1 MAKNADRPLSLGEES
16 NQGLSLPRRALGPA
30 FLIISRSLPVILP
43 LLILAVLVLYPVAG
57 LVGSSFFG
65 DNGFTLA
72 NYTQLLSP
80 RFFRIMVNTVTLGL
94 GAAILATAAG
104 TIFAWLC
111 VCTDLPF
118 RKIFTILHI
127 APYGLPTIAAA
138 LAWIFLL
145 TPKAGLFNRFL
156 MWLFGLETAPFNI
169 LSMPGMIWA
178 LCAHLYPWA
187 FLLTSGA
194 FATMDRSLEDAARM
208 SGASEFKTFRKITVP
223 LVTPSIAA
231 AFILVFSISIEQ
243 FSIGGTIGVLAR
255 IPILPVEIYRSIAVY
270 PPDWGF
276 ATTLSVV
283 LLCITSLLVYGQN
296 RILAGKSFVTV
307 TGKETMERV
316 KLGKWRWIAFSLSAV
331 FVAFAVV
338 LPYIGII
345 MVSLSPSL
353 GADLTLHNFTFKHY
367 AYIFT
372 EHPFVFRAIGNSFFL
387 AFSTATL
394 LAIFT
399 LAVAVVVKRGQ
410 APGRG
415 ILGYMTRWPIAI
427 PGSVIAVSL
436 LYAYIKPPLQLVGT
450 MWILLLAYLIRN
462 LPYAYSAA
470 YAGLSR
476 VDPALEEAARIHST
490 PARRTFFRIIVPLT
504 IPSVM
509 AGWVIAFINSLRE
522 LPASLLLF
530 SPGNETISV
539 AIYEMFEEG
548 AFQLTN
554 AAALMTLLSLITVL
568 PAVIIRLRSREAA
581 S

>member
-16 NQGLSLPRRALGPA
+16 NQGLSLPRRALRPA
-30 FLIISRSLPVILP
+30 LFTISRGLPVILP

-387 AFSTATL
+387 AFSAATL

-476 VDPALEEAARIHST
+476 VDPTLEEAARIHST

>member
-1 MAKNADRPLSLGEES
+1 MAERANRTISLWRWNTNGQPLATPAEA
-16 NQGLSLPRRALGPA
+16 PWRRL
-30 FLIISRSLPVILP
+30 SRSLPVVLS
-43 LLILAVLVLYPVAG
+43 LLVLAVLVVYPVAG
-57 LVGSSFFG
+57 LVGSSFF
-65 DNGFTLA
+65 DDKGFTLD
-72 NYTQLLSP
+72 NYSQLISP
-80 RFFRIMVNTVTLGL
+80 RFFKIMVNTVTLGL
-94 GAAILATAAG
+94 GSAILATAIG
-104 TIFAWLC
+104 TLFAWLC

-118 RKIFTILHI
+118 RKVFTILHI

-156 MWLFGLETAPFNI
+156 MWLFGLENAPFNI

-178 LCAHLYPWA
+178 LATHLYPWA
-187 FLLTSGA
+187 FLLTSAA

-208 SGASEFKTFRKITVP
+208 SGASGFKTFRKITVP
-223 LVTPSIAA
+223 LVAPSIAA
-231 AFILVFSISIEQ
+231 AFMLVFTISIEQ

-270 PPDWGF
+270 PPEWGF

-283 LLCITSLLVYGQN
+283 LLLITSLLIYGQN
-296 RILAGKSFVTV
+296 KLLAEKSFVTV
-307 TGKETMERV
+307 TGKETMDRT
-316 KLGKWRWIAFSLSAV
+316 KLGKWRWLAFLASSLFV
-331 FVAFAVV
+331 FVAVI
-338 LPYIGII
+338 LPYVGMI

-353 GADLTLHNFTFKHY
+353 GADLTLNNFTFKHY
-367 AYIFT
+367 VYIFT
-372 EHPFVFRAIGNSFFL
+372 EHPFVFRAVRNSLVL
-387 AFSTATL
+387 AISAATL
-394 LAIFT
+394 LALFT
-399 LAVAVVVKRGQ
+399 LVAAVVVKRTQ
-410 APGRG
+410 IPGRG
-415 ILGYMTRWPIAI
+415 LLGYLTRWPVAI

-436 LYAYIKPPLQLVGT
+436 LYAYIRPPLQLIGT
-450 MWILLLAYLIRN
+450 IWILLLAYLIRN

-490 PARRTFFRIIVPLT
+490 PPRRTFFRIIVPLT

-554 AAALMTLLSLITVL
+554 AAALMTVLSLVTLL
-568 PAVIIRLRSREAA
+568 PAIIMKLRSRETRD
-581 S
+581 

>member
-1 MAKNADRPLSLGEES
+1 MAERANRSVSLGGWS
-16 NQGLSLPRRALGPA
+16 NNGLPLARRGLEAA
-30 FLIISRSLPVILP
+30 FVRLSRGLPVTVP
-43 LLILAVLVLYPVAG
+43 LIVLAVLVLYPVIG
-57 LVGSSFFG
+57 LMIASLF
-65 DNGFTLA
+65 DDKGFTLA
-72 NYTQLLSP
+72 NYTQLLSS
-80 RFFRIMVNTVTLGL
+80 RFFNIMVNTVTLGL
-94 GAAILATAAG
+94 GSAIVATAAG

-178 LCAHLYPWA
+178 LSSHLYPWA

-208 SGASEFKTFRKITVP
+208 SGASEFKTFRKITMP
-223 LVTPSIAA
+223 LVAPSIAA
-231 AFILVFSISIEQ
+231 AFILVFAISIEQ

-276 ATTLSVV
+276 ATTLSLV
-283 LLCITSLLVYGQN
+283 LLFITSLLIYAQN

-307 TGKETMERV
+307 TGKETMDRAR
-316 KLGKWRWIAFSLSAV
+316 LGKWRWIAFAASGI
-331 FVAFAVV
+331 FVSFAVI
-338 LPYIGII
+338 LPYIGMII
-345 MVSLSPSL
+345 VSLSPSL
-353 GADLTLHNFTFKHY
+353 GVDLTLDNFTFKHY
-367 AYIFT
+367 AHILT
-372 EHPFVFRAIGNSFFL
+372 QHPFVFRAIRNSFLL
-387 AFSTATL
+387 AFFAATL
-394 LAIFT
+394 LAMFT
-399 LAVAVVVKRGQ
+399 LAVAVVVKRTQ
-410 APGRG
+410 IPGRG
-415 ILGYMTRWPIAI
+415 LLGYMTRWPVAI

-436 LYAYIKPPLQLVGT
+436 LYTYIRPPIQLVGT
-450 MWILLLAYLIRN
+450 IWILLLAYLIRN

-476 VDPALEEAARIHST
+476 VDPALEEAARVHST
-490 PARRTFFRIIVPLT
+490 PPRRTFFRIIVPLT

-509 AGWVIAFINSLRE
+509 AGWAIAFINSLRE

-568 PAVIIRLRSREAA
+568 PAIIIRLRSREAG
-581 S
+581 

>member
-1 MAKNADRPLSLGEES
+1 MAENANRTITLGEWR
-16 NQGLSLPRRALGPA
+16 NNGLSLARRRLGA
-30 FLIISRSLPVILP
+30 AVLGLSRGLPVTLP
-43 LLILAVLVLYPVAG
+43 LLILAGLVLYPVAG

-65 DNGFTLA
+65 DKGFTLA
-72 NYTQLLSP
+72 NYTQLLTP
-80 RFFRIMVNTVTLGL
+80 RFFKIMVNTVTLGL
-94 GAAILATAAG
+94 GAAVLATAAG

-118 RKIFTILHI
+118 RKVFTILHI

-156 MWLFGLETAPFNI
+156 MWLLGLENAPFNI

-178 LCAHLYPWA
+178 LSTHLYPWA
-187 FLLTSGA
+187 FLLTAGA
-194 FATMDRSLEDAARM
+194 FATMDRALEDAARM
-208 SGASEFKTFRKITVP
+208 SGASEFKAFRKITVP
-223 LVTPSIAA
+223 LVAPSIAA
-231 AFILVFSISIEQ
+231 AFILVFAISIEQ

-283 LLCITSLLVYGQN
+283 LLCLTSLLIYGQN
-296 RILAGKSFVTV
+296 KLLAGKSFVTV
-307 TGKETMERV
+307 TGRETLDRV
-316 KLGKWRWIAFSLSAV
+316 RLGKWRWVACVASLL
-331 FVAFAVV
+331 FVSVAVV
-338 LPYIGII
+338 LPYVGMI

-353 GADLTLHNFTFKHY
+353 GADLTWDNFTFKHY

-372 EHPFVFRAIGNSFFL
+372 EHPFVFRAIRNSFLL
-387 AFSTATL
+387 AFSAATF

-399 LAVAVVVKRGQ
+399 LAVAVVVKRTQ
-410 APGRG
+410 IPARG
-415 ILGYMTRWPIAI
+415 LLGYLIRWPVAV

-436 LYAYIKPPLQLVGT
+436 LYTYIRPPVQLIGT
-450 MWILLLAYLIRN
+450 IWILLLAYLIRN

-509 AGWVIAFINSLRE
+509 AGWMIAFINSLRE

-554 AAALMTLLSLITVL
+554 AAALMTMLSLATLL
-568 PAVIIRLRSREAA
+568 PAIIMKLRSREAA

>member
-1 MAKNADRPLSLGEES
+1 MAENANRSLSLGGGS
-16 NQGLSLPRRALGPA
+16 NNGLSLARRGVEAA
-30 FLIISRSLPVILP
+30 RLIISRGLPVILP

-65 DNGFTLA
+65 DKGFTLA
-72 NYTQLLSP
+72 NYTDLLSP
-80 RFFRIMVNTVTLGL
+80 RFLKIMVNTVTLGL
-94 GAAILATAAG
+94 GSAILATAAG

-111 VCTDLPF
+111 ACTDLPF
-118 RKIFTILHI
+118 RKIFTVLHI

-156 MWLFGLETAPFNI
+156 MWLFGLENAPFNI

-178 LCAHLYPWA
+178 LSAHLYPWA

-208 SGASEFKTFRKITVP
+208 SGASEFKTFRKITMP

-231 AFILVFSISIEQ
+231 SFILVFSIAIEQ

-270 PPDWGF
+270 PPEWGF

-296 RILAGKSFVTV
+296 KILAGKSFVTV

-316 KLGKWRWIAFSLSAV
+316 RLGKWRWIAFIASSV
-331 FVAFAVV
+331 FVSFAVI
-338 LPYIGII
+338 LPYVGII

-353 GADLTLHNFTFKHY
+353 GADLTLHNLTFKHY

-372 EHPFVFRAIGNSFFL
+372 EHPFVFRAIGNSVFL
-387 AFSTATL
+387 AFSAATL

-399 LAVAVVVKRGQ
+399 LAVAVVVQRGQ
-410 APGRG
+410 TPGRG
-415 ILGYMTRWPIAI
+415 ILGYMTRWPVAI

-436 LYAYIKPPLQLVGT
+436 LYTYIKPPLQLVGT

>member
-1 MAKNADRPLSLGEES
+1 MAERANRTISLWRWNTNGQPLATPAEA
-16 NQGLSLPRRALGPA
+16 PWRRL
-30 FLIISRSLPVILP
+30 SRSLPVVLP
-43 LLILAVLVLYPVAG
+43 LLVLAVLVVYPVAG
-57 LVGSSFFG
+57 LVGSSFF
-65 DNGFTLA
+65 DDKGFTLD
-72 NYTQLLSP
+72 NYSQLISP
-80 RFFRIMVNTVTLGL
+80 RFFKIMVNTVTLGL
-94 GAAILATAAG
+94 GSAILATAIG

-118 RKIFTILHI
+118 RKVFTILHI

-156 MWLFGLETAPFNI
+156 MWLFGLENAPFNI

-178 LCAHLYPWA
+178 LATHLYPWA
-187 FLLTSGA
+187 FLLTSAA

-208 SGASEFKTFRKITVP
+208 SGASGFKTFRKITVP
-223 LVTPSIAA
+223 LVAPSIAA
-231 AFILVFSISIEQ
+231 AFMLVFTISIEQ

-270 PPDWGF
+270 PPEWGF

-283 LLCITSLLVYGQN
+283 LLLITSLLIYGQN
-296 RILAGKSFVTV
+296 KLLAEKSFVTV
-307 TGKETMERV
+307 TGKETMDRT
-316 KLGKWRWIAFSLSAV
+316 KLGKWRWLTFLASSLFV
-331 FVAFAVV
+331 FVAVI
-338 LPYIGII
+338 LPYVGMI

-353 GADLTLHNFTFKHY
+353 GADLTLNNFTFKHY
-367 AYIFT
+367 VYIFT
-372 EHPFVFRAIGNSFFL
+372 EHPFVFRAVRNSLVL
-387 AFSTATL
+387 AISAATL
-394 LAIFT
+394 LALFT
-399 LAVAVVVKRGQ
+399 LVAAVVVKRTQ
-410 APGRG
+410 IPGRG
-415 ILGYMTRWPIAI
+415 LLGYLTRWPVAI

-436 LYAYIKPPLQLVGT
+436 LYAYIRPPLQLIGT
-450 MWILLLAYLIRN
+450 IWILLLAYLIRN

-490 PARRTFFRIIVPLT
+490 PPRRTFFRIIVPLT

-554 AAALMTLLSLITVL
+554 AAALMTVLSLVTLL
-568 PAVIIRLRSREAA
+568 PAIIMKLRSRETRD
-581 S
+581 

>member
-1 MAKNADRPLSLGEES
+1 MAERANRTVSLGGWS
-16 NQGLSLPRRALGPA
+16 NNGLPLARRGLEAA
-30 FLIISRSLPVILP
+30 FVRLSRGLPVIVP
-43 LLILAVLVLYPVAG
+43 LIVLAVLVLYPVVG
-57 LVGSSFFG
+57 LVVASLF
-65 DNGFTLA
+65 DDKGFTLA

-80 RFFRIMVNTVTLGL
+80 RFLNIMVNTVILGL
-94 GAAILATAAG
+94 GSAMLATAAG

-178 LCAHLYPWA
+178 LSSHLYPWA

-208 SGASEFKTFRKITVP
+208 SGASEFKTFRKITMP
-223 LVTPSIAA
+223 LVAPSIAA
-231 AFILVFSISIEQ
+231 AFILVFAISIEQ

-276 ATTLSVV
+276 ATTLSMV
-283 LLCITSLLVYGQN
+283 LLFITSLLIYGQN

-307 TGKETMERV
+307 TGKETMDRTR
-316 KLGKWRWIAFSLSAV
+316 LGKWRW
-331 FVAFAVV
+331 VAFGASWIFVSFAVI
-338 LPYIGII
+338 LPYIGMII
-345 MVSLSPSL
+345 VSLSPSL
-353 GADLTLHNFTFKHY
+353 GVDLTLDNFTFKHY
-367 AYIFT
+367 AHILT
-372 EHPFVFRAIGNSFFL
+372 QHPFVFRAIRNSFLL
-387 AFSTATL
+387 AFFAATL
-394 LAIFT
+394 LALFT
-399 LAVAVVVKRGQ
+399 LAIAVVVKRTQ
-410 APGRG
+410 IPGRG
-415 ILGYMTRWPIAI
+415 LLGYMTRWPVAI

-436 LYAYIKPPLQLVGT
+436 LYTYIRPPIQLVGT
-450 MWILLLAYLIRN
+450 IWILLLAYLIRN

-476 VDPALEEAARIHST
+476 VDPALEEAARVHST
-490 PARRTFFRIIVPLT
+490 PPRRTFFRIIVPLT

-509 AGWVIAFINSLRE
+509 AGWAIAFINSLRE

-554 AAALMTLLSLITVL
+554 AAALMTLLSLVTVL
-568 PAVIIRLRSREAA
+568 PAVIIRLRSREAG
-581 S
+581 

>member
-1 MAKNADRPLSLGEES
+1 MAERANRTVSLGGWS
-16 NQGLSLPRRALGPA
+16 NNGLARRGLEAVVVRL
-30 FLIISRSLPVILP
+30 SRGLPVTVP
-43 LLILAVLVLYPVAG
+43 LIVLAVLVLYPVIG
-57 LVGSSFFG
+57 LVASSLF
-65 DNGFTLA
+65 DDKGFTLA

-80 RFFRIMVNTVTLGL
+80 RFLKIMVNTVTLGL
-94 GAAILATAAG
+94 GSAIVATAAG

-178 LCAHLYPWA
+178 LSSHLYPWA

-208 SGASEFKTFRKITVP
+208 SGASEFKTFRKITMP
-223 LVTPSIAA
+223 LVAPSIAA
-231 AFILVFSISIEQ
+231 AFILVFAISIEQ

-276 ATTLSVV
+276 ATTLSLV
-283 LLCITSLLVYGQN
+283 LLFITSLLIYGQN

-307 TGKETMERV
+307 TGKETMDRTG
-316 KLGKWRWIAFSLSAV
+316 LGKWRW
-331 FVAFAVV
+331 VAFGASGIFVSFAVI
-338 LPYIGII
+338 LPYIGMIV
-345 MVSLSPSL
+345 VSLSPSL
-353 GADLTLHNFTFKHY
+353 GVDLTLDNFTFKHY
-367 AYIFT
+367 AYVLT
-372 EHPFVFRAIGNSFFL
+372 QHPFVFRAIRNSFLLAFL
-387 AFSTATL
+387 AATL
-394 LAIFT
+394 LAMFT
-399 LAVAVVVKRGQ
+399 LAVAVVVKRTQ
-410 APGRG
+410 IPGRG
-415 ILGYMTRWPIAI
+415 LLGYMTRWPVAI

-436 LYAYIKPPLQLVGT
+436 LYTYIRPPIQLVGT
-450 MWILLLAYLIRN
+450 IWILLLAYLIRN

-476 VDPALEEAARIHST
+476 VDPALEEAARVHST
-490 PARRTFFRIIVPLT
+490 PPRRTFFRIIVPLT

-509 AGWVIAFINSLRE
+509 AGWAIAFINSLRE

-554 AAALMTLLSLITVL
+554 AAALMTLLSLVTVL
-568 PAVIIRLRSREAA
+568 PAVIIRLRSRETG
-581 S
+581 

>member
-1 MAKNADRPLSLGEES
+1 MAARANRTISLWRWNNNGLPLATPAEA
-16 NQGLSLPRRALGPA
+16 PWRRL
-30 FLIISRSLPVILP
+30 SRSLPVVLP
-43 LLILAVLVLYPVAG
+43 LLVLAVLVVYPVAG
-57 LVGSSFFG
+57 LVGSSFF
-65 DNGFTLA
+65 DDKGFTLD
-72 NYTQLLSP
+72 NYSQLISP
-80 RFFRIMVNTVTLGL
+80 RFFKIMVNTVTLGL
-94 GAAILATAAG
+94 GSAILATAIG
-104 TIFAWLC
+104 TLFAWLC

-118 RKIFTILHI
+118 RKVFTILHI

-156 MWLFGLETAPFNI
+156 MWLFGLENAPFNI

-178 LCAHLYPWA
+178 LATHLYPWA
-187 FLLTSGA
+187 FLLTSAA

-208 SGASEFKTFRKITVP
+208 SGASGFKTFRKITVP
-223 LVTPSIAA
+223 LVAPSIAA
-231 AFILVFSISIEQ
+231 AFMLVFTISIEQ

-270 PPDWGF
+270 PPEWGF

-283 LLCITSLLVYGQN
+283 LLLITSLLIYGQN
-296 RILAGKSFVTV
+296 KLLAEKSFVTV
-307 TGKETMERV
+307 TGKETMDRT
-316 KLGKWRWIAFSLSAV
+316 KLGKWRWLAFLASSLFV
-331 FVAFAVV
+331 FVAVI
-338 LPYIGII
+338 LPYVGMI

-353 GADLTLHNFTFKHY
+353 GADLTLNNFTFKHY
-367 AYIFT
+367 VYIFT
-372 EHPFVFRAIGNSFFL
+372 EHPFVFRAVRNSLVL
-387 AFSTATL
+387 AISAATL
-394 LAIFT
+394 LALFT
-399 LAVAVVVKRGQ
+399 LVAAVVVKRTQ
-410 APGRG
+410 IPGRG
-415 ILGYMTRWPIAI
+415 LLGYLTRWPVAI

-436 LYAYIKPPLQLVGT
+436 LYAYIRPPLQLIGT
-450 MWILLLAYLIRN
+450 IWILLLAYLIRN

-490 PARRTFFRIIVPLT
+490 PPRRTFFRIIVPLT

-554 AAALMTLLSLITVL
+554 AAALMTVLSLVTLL
-568 PAVIIRLRSREAA
+568 PAIIMKLRSRETRD
-581 S
+581 

>member
-30 FLIISRSLPVILP
+30 FLIVSRSLPVILP
-43 LLILAVLVLYPVAG
+43 LLVLAVLVLYPVAG

-65 DNGFTLA
+65 ENGFTLA

-80 RFFRIMVNTVTLGL
+80 RFFKIMANTVTLGL
-94 GAAILATAAG
+94 GSAILATAVG

-156 MWLFGLETAPFNI
+156 MWLFGMETAPFNI

-283 LLCITSLLVYGQN
+283 LLCLTSLLVYGQN

-316 KLGKWRWIAFSLSAV
+316 KLGKWRWIAFSLSVV
-331 FVAFAVV
+331 FVSFAVV

-387 AFSTATL
+387 AFSAATL

-415 ILGYMTRWPIAI
+415 ILGYLTRWPIAI

-476 VDPALEEAARIHST
+476 VDPTLEEAARIHST

>member
-1 MAKNADRPLSLGEES
+1 MAENANGSLPLGGWNS
-16 NQGLSLPRRALGPA
+16 NGLSAARRGFEAALHRV
-30 FLIISRSLPVILP
+30 SRGFPVSLP
-43 LLILAVLVLYPVAG
+43 LLVLSALVLYPVAG
-57 LVGSSFFG
+57 LVGSSFF
-65 DNGFTLA
+65 DDKGFTLA
-72 NYTQLLSP
+72 NYYQLLAP

-94 GAAILATAAG
+94 GAAVLATVAG

-118 RKIFTILHI
+118 RKTFAILHI

-138 LAWIFLL
+138 LAWLFLL

-156 MWLFGLETAPFNI
+156 MWLLGLENAPFNI

-178 LCAHLYPWA
+178 LSTHLYPWA
-187 FLLTSGA
+187 FLLTAGA

-208 SGASEFKTFRKITVP
+208 SGASQFKTFRKITIP
-223 LVTPSIAA
+223 LVAPSIAA
-231 AFILVFSISIEQ
+231 AFILVFAISIEQ

-283 LLCITSLLVYGQN
+283 LLCVTSLLIYGQN
-296 RILAGKSFVTV
+296 KLMAGKSFVTV
-307 TGKETMERV
+307 TGRETMDRV
-316 KLGKWRWIAFSLSAV
+316 RLGKWRWVACAASLV
-331 FVAFAVV
+331 FVSVAVV
-338 LPYIGII
+338 LPYVGMIA
-345 MVSLSPSL
+345 VSLSPAL
-353 GADLTLHNFTFKHY
+353 GADLTWDNFTFKHY
-367 AYIFT
+367 AYILT
-372 EHPFVFRAIGNSFFL
+372 GHPFVFRAIRNSFIL

-394 LAIFT
+394 LAVFT
-399 LAVAVVVKRGQ
+399 LAVAVVVSRSQISARGLL
-410 APGRG
+410 AYL
-415 ILGYMTRWPIAI
+415 IRWPVAI

-436 LYAYIKPPLQLVGT
+436 LYAYIRPPVQLVGT
-450 MWILLLAYLIRN
+450 VWILLLAYLIRN

-470 YAGLSR
+470 HAGLSR
-476 VDPALEEAARIHST
+476 IDPALEEAARIHGT
-490 PARRTFFRIIVPLT
+490 PARRTFFRIVVPLT

-509 AGWVIAFINSLRE
+509 AGWMIAFINSLRE

-554 AAALMTLLSLITVL
+554 AAALMTLLSLATLL
-568 PAVIIRLRSREAA
+568 PAIIMKLRSREAG

>member
-1 MAKNADRPLSLGEES
+1 MAENVKRSLSLGGGS
-16 NQGLSLPRRALGPA
+16 DHDLPSARRRLGA
-30 FLIISRSLPVILP
+30 ASLIISRGFPVILP

-65 DNGFTLA
+65 EGGFTLA
-72 NYTQLLSP
+72 NYTELLSP
-80 RFFRIMVNTVTLGL
+80 RFLRIMVNTVTLGL
-94 GAAILATAAG
+94 GSAILATTAG

-111 VCTDLPF
+111 ACTDLPF
-118 RKIFTILHI
+118 RKIFTVLHI

-156 MWLFGLETAPFNI
+156 MWLFGLENAPFNI

-178 LCAHLYPWA
+178 LSAHLYPWA

-270 PPDWGF
+270 PPEWGF

-316 KLGKWRWIAFSLSAV
+316 RLGKWRWFAFIASAV
-331 FVAFAVV
+331 FVSFAVI

-353 GADLTLHNFTFKHY
+353 GADLTLHNLTFKHY

-387 AFSTATL
+387 AFFTATL
-394 LAIFT
+394 LAVFT
-399 LAVAVVVKRGQ
+399 LAVAVVVKRSQ
-410 APGRG
+410 TPGRG
-415 ILGYMTRWPIAI
+415 VLGYMTRWPIAI

-436 LYAYIKPPLQLVGT
+436 LYTYIKPPLQLVGT
-450 MWILLLAYLIRN
+450 MWILLVAYLIRN

-470 YAGLSR
+470 HAGLSR

>member
-1 MAKNADRPLSLGEES
+1 MAENANWTVSLGERS
-16 NQGLSLPRRALGPA
+16 NNGWSLARRALRGA
-30 FLIISRSLPVILP
+30 LAGLSRGLPVTLP
-43 LLILAVLVLYPVAG
+43 LLILAILVLYPVAG
-57 LVGSSFFG
+57 LVGSSFLG
-65 DNGFTLA
+65 DSGFTVA
-72 NYTQLLSP
+72 NYTQLVSP
-80 RFFRIMVNTVTLGL
+80 RFFKIMINTVILGF
-94 GAAILATAAG
+94 GAAIVATAVG

-156 MWLFGLETAPFNI
+156 MWLFGLENAPFNI
-169 LSMPGMIWA
+169 LSMPGMVWA
-178 LCAHLYPWA
+178 LSSHLYPWA

-208 SGASEFKTFRKITVP
+208 SGASQFKTFRKITVP
-223 LVTPSIAA
+223 LVAPSIAA
-231 AFILVFSISIEQ
+231 AFMLVFTISIEQ

-270 PPDWGF
+270 PPEWGF

-283 LLCITSLLVYGQN
+283 LLFITSVLIYGQN
-296 RILAGKSFVTV
+296 KILAGKSFVTI
-307 TGKETMERV
+307 TGRESLERTS
-316 KLGKWRWIAFSLSAV
+316 LGKWRWIACAVSLM
-331 FVAFAVV
+331 FVAVAVI
-338 LPYIGII
+338 LPYVGMI

-353 GADLTLHNFTFKHY
+353 GADLTWHNFTFSHY

-372 EHPFVFRAIGNSFFL
+372 EHPFVLRAVINSLWL
-387 AFSTATL
+387 ATAAATL
-394 LAIFT
+394 LAVFT
-399 LAVAVVVKRGQ
+399 LVIAVVVKRSQIMGS
-410 APGRG
+410 GL
-415 ILGYMTRWPIAI
+415 LGYVTRWPVAI

-436 LYAYIKPPLQLVGT
+436 LYTYIKPPIQMVGT
-450 MWILLLAYLIRN
+450 IWILLVAYLIRN

-554 AAALMTLLSLITVL
+554 AAALMTLVSLVTLL
-568 PAVIIRLRSREAA
+568 PAVILKLRSRETGH
-581 S
+581 

>member
-1 MAKNADRPLSLGEES
+1 M
-16 NQGLSLPRRALGPA
+16 
-30 FLIISRSLPVILP
+30 
-43 LLILAVLVLYPVAG
+43 
-57 LVGSSFFG
+57 
-65 DNGFTLA
+65 
-72 NYTQLLSP
+72 
-80 RFFRIMVNTVTLGL
+80 
-94 GAAILATAAG
+94 
-104 TIFAWLC
+104 IF
-111 VCTDLPF
+111 
-118 RKIFTILHI
+118 HI

-138 LAWIFLL
+138 LAWLFLL

-156 MWLFGLETAPFNI
+156 MWLFGLENAPLNI

-178 LCAHLYPWA
+178 LSAHLYPWA

-208 SGASEFKTFRKITVP
+208 SGAGRFKTFRKITVP

-231 AFILVFSISIEQ
+231 AFILVFAISIEQ

-270 PPDWGF
+270 PPEWGF

-296 RILAGKSFVTV
+296 KLLAGKSFVTV
-307 TGKETMERV
+307 TGRETTDRIR
-316 KLGKWRWIAFSLSAV
+316 LGKWRWVACVISLV
-331 FVAFAVV
+331 FISIAVV
-338 LPYIGII
+338 LPYIGMI

-353 GADLTLHNFTFKHY
+353 GADLTLDNFTFKHY
-367 AYIFT
+367 VYIFT
-372 EHPFVFRAIGNSFFL
+372 EHPFVFRAIGNSIFL
-387 AFSTATL
+387 ALSAATL
-394 LAIFT
+394 LALFT
-399 LAVAVVVKRGQ
+399 LAVAVVVKRSQ
-410 APGRG
+410 ISGRDL
-415 ILGYMTRWPIAI
+415 LGYLTRWPIAI

-436 LYAYIKPPLQLVGT
+436 LYTYIRPPVQLVGT
-450 MWILLLAYLIRN
+450 IWILLLAYVIRN

-476 VDPALEEAARIHST
+476 IDPALEEAARIHST
-490 PARRTFFRIIVPLT
+490 PPRRTFFRIIVPLT

-509 AGWVIAFINSLRE
+509 AGWVIVFINSLRE

-530 SPGNETISV
+530 SPGNETVSV

-554 AAALMTLLSLITVL
+554 AAALMTLLSLVTIL
-568 PAVIIRLRSREAA
+568 PAIIIRLRAREAGE
-581 S
+581 

>member
-1 MAKNADRPLSLGEES
+1 MADNARRTVSLEELSNNGS
-16 NQGLSLPRRALGPA
+16 IVARRRLAAA
-30 FLIISRSLPVILP
+30 FLRLSRSLPVTLP
-43 LLILAVLVLYPVAG
+43 LLVLAVLVLYPVAG
-57 LVGSSFFG
+57 LVGSSFL
-65 DNGFTLA
+65 DDRGFTLA

-80 RFFRIMVNTVTLGL
+80 RFFKIMVNTVVLGL
-94 GAAILATAAG
+94 GSAVVATAAG

-118 RKIFTILHI
+118 RRIFTILHI

-156 MWLFGLETAPFNI
+156 MWLFALENAPFNI
-169 LSMPGMIWA
+169 LSMPGMVWA
-178 LCAHLYPWA
+178 LSTHLYPWA

-208 SGASEFKTFRKITVP
+208 SGASEFKTFRKITLP
-223 LVTPSIAA
+223 LVAPSIAA
-231 AFILVFSISIEQ
+231 AFMLVFTISIEQ

-276 ATTLSVV
+276 ATMLSVV
-283 LLCITSLLVYGQN
+283 LLGITSLLIYGQN
-296 RILAGKSFVTV
+296 RILAGRSFVTV
-307 TGKETMERV
+307 TGRETLERTT
-316 KLGKWRWIAFSLSAV
+316 LGKWRWIACAASFV
-331 FVAFAVV
+331 FVAVAVI
-338 LPYIGII
+338 LPYIGMIL
-345 MVSLSPSL
+345 VSLSPAL
-353 GADLTLHNFTFKHY
+353 GADLNLHNFTFKHY

-372 EHPFVFRAIGNSFFL
+372 AHPFVFRAIRNSLAL
-387 AFSTATL
+387 AFSAATL

-399 LAVAVVVKRGQ
+399 LAVAVVVKRTEI
-410 APGRG
+410 PGRG
-415 ILGYMTRWPIAI
+415 LLGYMARWPVAI

-436 LYAYIKPPLQLVGT
+436 LYTFIRPPIQLVGT
-450 MWILLLAYLIRN
+450 LWVLLLAYLIRN

-476 VDPALEEAARIHST
+476 VDPALEEAARIHGT

-530 SPGNETISV
+530 SSGKETISV

-554 AAALMTLLSLITVL
+554 AAALMTLLSLVTLL
-568 PAVIIRLRSREAA
+568 PAIIIKLRSREAA

>member
-1 MAKNADRPLSLGEES
+1 MPLARRGLGAAW
-16 NQGLSLPRRALGPA
+16 LSRG
-30 FLIISRSLPVILP
+30 LPVILP
-43 LLILAVLVLYPVAG
+43 LLILAVLVLYPVVG

-65 DNGFTLA
+65 DGGFTLA
-72 NYTQLLSP
+72 NYTELLSP
-80 RFFRIMVNTVTLGL
+80 RFLKIMVNTVILGL
-94 GAAILATAAG
+94 GSAILATAAG

-111 VCTDLPF
+111 ACTDLPF
-118 RKIFTILHI
+118 RRIFTILHI

-156 MWLFGLETAPFNI
+156 MWLLGLQNAPFNI

-178 LCAHLYPWA
+178 LSAHLYPWA

-208 SGASEFKTFRKITVP
+208 SGASEFKAFRKITVP

-270 PPDWGF
+270 PPEWGF

-316 KLGKWRWIAFSLSAV
+316 RLGNWRWIAFIASAI
-331 FVAFAVV
+331 FVSFAVI

-353 GADLTLHNFTFKHY
+353 GADLTLHNLTFNHY

-372 EHPFVFRAIGNSFFL
+372 EHPFVFRAIRNSFFL
-387 AFSTATL
+387 AFSAATL

-410 APGRG
+410 TPGRG
-415 ILGYMTRWPIAI
+415 ILGYMTRWPVAI

-509 AGWVIAFINSLRE
+509 AGWVISFINSLRE

-568 PAVIIRLRSREAA
+568 PAIIIRLRSREPGY
-581 S
+581 

>member
-1 MAKNADRPLSLGEES
+1 
-16 NQGLSLPRRALGPA
+16 
-30 FLIISRSLPVILP
+30 
-43 LLILAVLVLYPVAG
+43 
-57 LVGSSFFG
+57 
-65 DNGFTLA
+65 
-72 NYTQLLSP
+72 
-80 RFFRIMVNTVTLGL
+80 MVNTVTLGL
-94 GAAILATAAG
+94 GSAIVATAAG

-178 LCAHLYPWA
+178 LSSHLYPWA

-208 SGASEFKTFRKITVP
+208 SGASEFKTFRKITMP
-223 LVTPSIAA
+223 LVAPSIAA
-231 AFILVFSISIEQ
+231 AFILVFAISIEQ

-276 ATTLSVV
+276 ATTLSLV
-283 LLCITSLLVYGQN
+283 LLFITSLLIYGQN

-307 TGKETMERV
+307 TGKETMDRTG
-316 KLGKWRWIAFSLSAV
+316 LGKWRW
-331 FVAFAVV
+331 VAFGASGIFVSFAVI
-338 LPYIGII
+338 LPYIGMIV
-345 MVSLSPSL
+345 VSLSPSL
-353 GADLTLHNFTFKHY
+353 GVDLTLDNFTFKHY
-367 AYIFT
+367 AYVLT
-372 EHPFVFRAIGNSFFL
+372 QHPFVFRAIRNSFLLAFL
-387 AFSTATL
+387 AATL
-394 LAIFT
+394 LAMFT
-399 LAVAVVVKRGQ
+399 LAVAVVVKRTQ
-410 APGRG
+410 IPGRG
-415 ILGYMTRWPIAI
+415 LLGYMTRWPVAI

-436 LYAYIKPPLQLVGT
+436 LYTYIRPPIQLVGT
-450 MWILLLAYLIRN
+450 IWILLLAYLIRN

-476 VDPALEEAARIHST
+476 VDPALEEAARVHST
-490 PARRTFFRIIVPLT
+490 PPRRTFFRIIVPLT

-509 AGWVIAFINSLRE
+509 AGWAIAFINSLRE

-554 AAALMTLLSLITVL
+554 AAALMTLLSLVTVL
-568 PAVIIRLRSREAA
+568 PAVIIRLRSRETG
-581 S
+581 

>member
-1 MAKNADRPLSLGEES
+1 MAERANRTTPLWGW
-16 NQGLSLPRRALGPA
+16 NNNGLPLATAAEAPLRRL
-30 FLIISRSLPVILP
+30 SRSLPVVLP
-43 LLILAVLVLYPVAG
+43 LFVLAVLVVYPVAG
-57 LVGSSFFG
+57 LVGSSFFDDKG
-65 DNGFTLA
+65 LTIG

-80 RFFRIMVNTVTLGL
+80 RFFKIMINTVTLGF
-94 GAAILATAAG
+94 GSAFVATAAG

-118 RKIFTILHI
+118 KRVFTILHI

-156 MWLFGLETAPFNI
+156 MWLFGLQSAPFNI
-169 LSMPGMIWA
+169 LTMPGMIWA
-178 LCAHLYPWA
+178 LAAHLYPWA
-187 FLLTSGA
+187 FLLTSAA

-208 SGASEFKTFRKITVP
+208 SGADQFKTFRKITIP
-223 LVTPSIAA
+223 LVAPSIAA
-231 AFILVFSISIEQ
+231 AFMLVFTISIEQ

-283 LLCITSLLVYGQN
+283 LLLITSLLIYGQN
-296 RILAGKSFVTV
+296 KILAGKSFVTV
-307 TGKETMERV
+307 TGKETMERTT
-316 KLGKWRWIAFSLSAV
+316 LGKWRW
-331 FVAFAVV
+331 VAFAISSLFVSIAV
-338 LPYIGII
+338 LLPYIGMI

-353 GADLTLHNFTFKHY
+353 GADLTLSNFTFKHY
-367 AYIFT
+367 VYIFT
-372 EHPFVFRAIGNSFFL
+372 EHPFVFRAIGNSLFL
-387 AFSTATL
+387 AISAATL
-394 LAIFT
+394 LALFT
-399 LAVAVVVKRGQ
+399 LAAAVVVKRSQ
-410 APGRG
+410 IPGRG
-415 ILGYMTRWPIAI
+415 LLGYLTRWPIAI

-436 LYAYIKPPLQLVGT
+436 LYTYIRPPLQLIGT
-450 MWILLLAYLIRN
+450 IWILLLAYLIRN

-490 PARRTFFRIIVPLT
+490 PPGRTFFRIIVPLT

-509 AGWVIAFINSLRE
+509 AGWVIVFINALRE

-530 SPGNETISV
+530 SSGNETISV

-554 AAALMTLLSLITVL
+554 AAALMTLLSLVTIL
-568 PAVIIRLRSREAA
+568 PAIIIKLRSRE
-581 S
+581 SGH

>member
-1 MAKNADRPLSLGEES
+1 MAERVNRPIPLGEPGNNS
-16 NQGLSLPRRALGPA
+16 WPLARRGLGAPFSKL
-30 FLIISRSLPVILP
+30 SRGLPVTLP
-43 LLILAVLVLYPVAG
+43 LLVLAILVLYPVAG
-57 LVGSSFFG
+57 LIGSSFF
-65 DNGFTLA
+65 DDKGFTLV
-72 NYTQLLSP
+72 NYTDLLSA
-80 RFFRIMVNTVTLGL
+80 RFFKIMVNTVTLGV
-94 GAAILATAAG
+94 GSAICATAAG

-156 MWLFGLETAPFNI
+156 MWLLGLETAPFNI

-178 LCAHLYPWA
+178 LSAHLYPWA

-194 FATMDRSLEDAARM
+194 FETMDRSLEDAARM
-208 SGASEFKTFRKITVP
+208 SGASEFKTFRKITLP

-231 AFILVFSISIEQ
+231 AFMLIFTISIEQ

-255 IPILPVEIYRSIAVY
+255 IPILPVEIYKSIAVY
-270 PPDWGF
+270 PQEWGF

-283 LLCITSLLVYGQN
+283 LLCITSLLIYGQN
-296 RILAGKSFVTV
+296 KMLSGRSFVTV
-307 TGKETMERV
+307 TGRETMDRIR
-316 KLGKWRWIAFSLSAV
+316 LGKWRWPAVAASSL
-331 FVAFAVV
+331 FVSVAVV
-338 LPYIGII
+338 LPYVGMIL
-345 MVSLSPSL
+345 VSLSPSL
-353 GADLTLHNFTFKHY
+353 GSDLTLHNFTFKHY
-367 AYIFT
+367 IYIFT
-372 EHPFVFRAIGNSFFL
+372 EHPFVFRAIGNSLFL
-387 AFSTATL
+387 AFAAATL

-399 LAVAVVVKRGQ
+399 LAVAVVVKRTQ
-410 APGRG
+410 IPGRG
-415 ILGYMTRWPIAI
+415 LLGYTTRWPVAI

-436 LYAYIKPPLQLVGT
+436 LYTYIRPPIQLVGT
-450 MWILLLAYLIRN
+450 IWILLLAYLIRN

-476 VDPALEEAARIHST
+476 IDPGLEEAARIHST

-554 AAALMTLLSLITVL
+554 AAALMTLLSLITIL
-568 PAVIIRLRSREAA
+568 PAIIIKLRSREAG

>member
-1 MAKNADRPLSLGEES
+1 MAERANRTTPLWGW
-16 NQGLSLPRRALGPA
+16 NNNGLPLATAAEAPLRRL
-30 FLIISRSLPVILP
+30 SRWLPVVLP
-43 LLILAVLVLYPVAG
+43 LLVLAVLVVYPVAG
-57 LVGSSFFG
+57 LVGSSFFDDKG
-65 DNGFTLA
+65 LTIG

-80 RFFRIMVNTVTLGL
+80 RFFKIMINTVTLGF
-94 GAAILATAAG
+94 GSAFVATAAG

-118 RKIFTILHI
+118 KRVFTILHI

-156 MWLFGLETAPFNI
+156 MWLFGLQSAPFNI

-178 LCAHLYPWA
+178 LAAHLYPWA
-187 FLLTSGA
+187 FLLTSAA

-208 SGASEFKTFRKITVP
+208 SGADQFKTFRKITIP
-223 LVTPSIAA
+223 LVAPSIAA
-231 AFILVFSISIEQ
+231 AFMLVFTISIEQ

-283 LLCITSLLVYGQN
+283 LLLITSLLIYGQN
-296 RILAGKSFVTV
+296 KILAGKSFVTV
-307 TGKETMERV
+307 TGKETMERTT
-316 KLGKWRWIAFSLSAV
+316 LGKWRW
-331 FVAFAVV
+331 VAFGISSLFVSIAVL
-338 LPYIGII
+338 LPYIGMI

-353 GADLTLHNFTFKHY
+353 GADLTLSNFTFKHY
-367 AYIFT
+367 VYIFT
-372 EHPFVFRAIGNSFFL
+372 EHPFVFRAIGNSLFL
-387 AFSTATL
+387 AISAATL
-394 LAIFT
+394 LALFT
-399 LAVAVVVKRGQ
+399 LAAAVVVKRSQ
-410 APGRG
+410 IPGRG
-415 ILGYMTRWPIAI
+415 LLGYLTRWPIAI

-436 LYAYIKPPLQLVGT
+436 LYTYIRPPLQLIGT
-450 MWILLLAYLIRN
+450 IWILLLAYLIRN

-476 VDPALEEAARIHST
+476 VDPQLEEAARIHST
-490 PARRTFFRIIVPLT
+490 PPGRTFFRIIVPLT

-509 AGWVIAFINSLRE
+509 AGWVIVFINALRE

-530 SPGNETISV
+530 SSGNETISV

-554 AAALMTLLSLITVL
+554 AAALMTLLSLVTIL
-568 PAVIIRLRSREAA
+568 PAIIIKLRSRE
-581 S
+581 SGH

>member
-1 MAKNADRPLSLGEES
+1 MADNARRTVSLEELSNNGS
-16 NQGLSLPRRALGPA
+16 TAARRTLAAA
-30 FLIISRSLPVILP
+30 FLRVSRTLPVTLP
-43 LLILAVLVLYPVAG
+43 LLVLAVLVLYPVAG
-57 LVGSSFFG
+57 LVGSSFL
-65 DNGFTLA
+65 DEKGFTLA
-72 NYTQLLSP
+72 NYTQLLSA
-80 RFFRIMVNTVTLGL
+80 RFFKIMTNTVVLGL
-94 GAAILATAAG
+94 GAAVVATAAG

-118 RKIFTILHI
+118 RRVFTILHI

-156 MWLFGLETAPFNI
+156 MWLFGLENAPFNI
-169 LSMPGMIWA
+169 LSMPGMVWA
-178 LCAHLYPWA
+178 LSTHLYPWA

-208 SGASEFKTFRKITVP
+208 SGASEFKTFRKITLP
-223 LVTPSIAA
+223 LVAPSIAA
-231 AFILVFSISIEQ
+231 AFMLVFTISIEQ

-276 ATTLSVV
+276 ATMLSVV
-283 LLCITSLLVYGQN
+283 LLCITSLLIYGQN
-296 RILAGKSFVTV
+296 KILAGRSFVTV
-307 TGKETMERV
+307 TGRETRERLT
-316 KLGKWRWIAFSLSAV
+316 LGKWRWIACAASLV
-331 FVAFAVV
+331 FVAVAVI
-338 LPYIGII
+338 LPYIGMIL
-345 MVSLSPSL
+345 VSLSPAL
-353 GADLTLHNFTFKHY
+353 GADLNLHNFTFKHY

-372 EHPFVFRAIGNSFFL
+372 THPFVFRAIRNSL
-387 AFSTATL
+387 ALALSAATL
-394 LAIFT
+394 LAVFT
-399 LAVAVVVKRGQ
+399 LAVAVVVKRTEI
-410 APGRG
+410 PGRG
-415 ILGYMTRWPIAI
+415 LLGYMARWPVAI

-436 LYAYIKPPLQLVGT
+436 LYTFIRPPVQLVGT
-450 MWILLLAYLIRN
+450 IWVLLLAYLIRN

-476 VDPALEEAARIHST
+476 VDPALEEAARIHGT

-530 SPGNETISV
+530 SSGKETISV

-554 AAALMTLLSLITVL
+554 AAALMTLLSLVTLL
-568 PAVIIRLRSREAA
+568 PAIIIKLRSREAA

>member
-1 MAKNADRPLSLGEES
+1 MAQHTNRSLLLGEER
-16 NQGLSLPRRALGPA
+16 NHGLSLARRGLRPAL
-30 FLIISRSLPVILP
+30 LVISRGLPVIVP
-43 LLILAVLVLYPVAG
+43 LLVLAVLVLYPVAG

-65 DNGFTLA
+65 DSGFTLA
-72 NYTQLLSP
+72 NYTELFSS
-80 RFFRIMVNTVTLGL
+80 RFLKIMVNTVTLGL
-94 GAAILATAAG
+94 GSAILATAAG

-118 RKIFTILHI
+118 RKIFTIFHI

-145 TPKAGLFNRFL
+145 TPHGGLFNRFL
-156 MWLFGLETAPFNI
+156 IWLLGLQDAPFNI

-178 LCAHLYPWA
+178 LSAHLYPWA

-208 SGASEFKTFRKITVP
+208 SGASEFKAFRKITVP

-270 PPDWGF
+270 PPEWGF

-316 KLGKWRWIAFSLSAV
+316 RLGKWRWIAFIASAV
-331 FVAFAVV
+331 FVSFAVI
-338 LPYIGII
+338 LPYVGII
-345 MVSLSPSL
+345 LVSLSPSL
-353 GADLTLHNFTFKHY
+353 GADLTLQNLTLKHY

-372 EHPFVFRAIGNSFFL
+372 EHPFVFRAIGNSFLL
-387 AFSTATL
+387 AFSAATL
-394 LAIFT
+394 LAVFT

-410 APGRG
+410 TPGRG
-415 ILGYMTRWPIAI
+415 ILGYMTRWPVAI

-436 LYAYIKPPLQLVGT
+436 LYTYIRPPLQLIGT
-450 MWILLLAYLIRN
+450 IWILLLAYLIRN

-568 PAVIIRLRSREAA
+568 PAIIIRLRSREAGH
-581 S
+581 

>member
-1 MAKNADRPLSLGEES
+1 M
-16 NQGLSLPRRALGPA
+16 
-30 FLIISRSLPVILP
+30 V
-43 LLILAVLVLYPVAG
+43 YPVAG
-57 LVGSSFFG
+57 LVGSSFFDDKG
-65 DNGFTLA
+65 LTIG

-80 RFFRIMVNTVTLGL
+80 RFFKIMINTVTLGF
-94 GAAILATAAG
+94 GSAFVATAAG

-118 RKIFTILHI
+118 KRVFTILHI

-156 MWLFGLETAPFNI
+156 MWLFGLQSAPFNI
-169 LSMPGMIWA
+169 LTMPGMIWA
-178 LCAHLYPWA
+178 LAAHLYPWA
-187 FLLTSGA
+187 FLLTSAA

-208 SGASEFKTFRKITVP
+208 SGADQFKTFRKITIP
-223 LVTPSIAA
+223 LVAPSIAA
-231 AFILVFSISIEQ
+231 AFMLVFTISIEQ

-283 LLCITSLLVYGQN
+283 LLLITSLLIYGQN
-296 RILAGKSFVTV
+296 KILAGKSFVTV
-307 TGKETMERV
+307 TGKETMERTT
-316 KLGKWRWIAFSLSAV
+316 LGKWRW
-331 FVAFAVV
+331 VAFAISSLFVSIAV
-338 LPYIGII
+338 LLPYIGMI

-353 GADLTLHNFTFKHY
+353 GADLTLSNFTFKHY
-367 AYIFT
+367 VYIFT
-372 EHPFVFRAIGNSFFL
+372 EHPFVFRAIGNSLFL
-387 AFSTATL
+387 AISAATL
-394 LAIFT
+394 LALFT
-399 LAVAVVVKRGQ
+399 LAAAVVVKRSQ
-410 APGRG
+410 IPGRG
-415 ILGYMTRWPIAI
+415 LLGYLTRWPIAI

-436 LYAYIKPPLQLVGT
+436 LYTYIRPPLQLIGT
-450 MWILLLAYLIRN
+450 IWILLLAYLIRN

-490 PARRTFFRIIVPLT
+490 PPGRTFFRIIVPLT

-509 AGWVIAFINSLRE
+509 AGWVIVFINALRE

-530 SPGNETISV
+530 SSGNETISV

-554 AAALMTLLSLITVL
+554 AAALMTLLSLVTIL
-568 PAVIIRLRSREAA
+568 PAIIIKLRSRE
-581 S
+581 SGH

>member
-1 MAKNADRPLSLGEES
+1 MAARANRTISLWRWNNNGLPLATPAEA
-16 NQGLSLPRRALGPA
+16 PWRRL
-30 FLIISRSLPVILP
+30 SRSLPVVLP
-43 LLILAVLVLYPVAG
+43 LLVLAVLVVYPVAG
-57 LVGSSFFG
+57 LVGSSFF
-65 DNGFTLA
+65 DDKGFTLD
-72 NYTQLLSP
+72 NYSQLISP
-80 RFFRIMVNTVTLGL
+80 RFFKIMVNTVTLGL
-94 GAAILATAAG
+94 GSAILATAIG

-118 RKIFTILHI
+118 RKVFTILHI

-156 MWLFGLETAPFNI
+156 MWLFGLENAPFNI

-178 LCAHLYPWA
+178 LATHLYPWA
-187 FLLTSGA
+187 FLLTSAA

-208 SGASEFKTFRKITVP
+208 SGASGFKTFRKITVP
-223 LVTPSIAA
+223 LVAPSIAA
-231 AFILVFSISIEQ
+231 AFMLVFTISIEQ

-270 PPDWGF
+270 PPEWGF

-283 LLCITSLLVYGQN
+283 LLLITSLLIYGQN
-296 RILAGKSFVTV
+296 KLLAEKSFVTV
-307 TGKETMERV
+307 TGKETMDRT
-316 KLGKWRWIAFSLSAV
+316 KLGKWRWLTFLASSLFV
-331 FVAFAVV
+331 FVAVI
-338 LPYIGII
+338 LPYVGMI

-353 GADLTLHNFTFKHY
+353 GADLTLNNFTFKHY
-367 AYIFT
+367 VYIFT
-372 EHPFVFRAIGNSFFL
+372 EHPFVFRAVRNSLVL
-387 AFSTATL
+387 AISAATL
-394 LAIFT
+394 LALFT
-399 LAVAVVVKRGQ
+399 LVAAVVVKRTQ
-410 APGRG
+410 IPGRG
-415 ILGYMTRWPIAI
+415 LLGYLTRWPVAI

-436 LYAYIKPPLQLVGT
+436 LYAYIRPPLQLIGT
-450 MWILLLAYLIRN
+450 IWILLLAYLIRN

-490 PARRTFFRIIVPLT
+490 PPRRTFFRIIVPLT

-554 AAALMTLLSLITVL
+554 AAALMTVLSLVTLL
-568 PAVIIRLRSREAA
+568 PAIIMKLRSRETRD
-581 S
+581 

>member
-1 MAKNADRPLSLGEES
+1 MAERANRTTPLWGW
-16 NQGLSLPRRALGPA
+16 NNNGLPLATAAEAPLRRL
-30 FLIISRSLPVILP
+30 SRCLPVVLP
-43 LLILAVLVLYPVAG
+43 LLVLAVLVVYPVAG
-57 LVGSSFFG
+57 LVGSSFFDDKG
-65 DNGFTLA
+65 LTIG

-80 RFFRIMVNTVTLGL
+80 RFFKIMINTVTLGF
-94 GAAILATAAG
+94 GSAFVATAAG

-118 RKIFTILHI
+118 KRVFTILHI

-156 MWLFGLETAPFNI
+156 MWLFGLQSAPFNI

-178 LCAHLYPWA
+178 LAAHLYPWA
-187 FLLTSGA
+187 FLLTSAA

-208 SGASEFKTFRKITVP
+208 SGADQFKTFRKITIP
-223 LVTPSIAA
+223 LVAPSIAA
-231 AFILVFSISIEQ
+231 AFMLVFTISIEQ

-283 LLCITSLLVYGQN
+283 LLLITSLLIYGQN
-296 RILAGKSFVTV
+296 KILAGKSFVTV
-307 TGKETMERV
+307 TGKETMERTT
-316 KLGKWRWIAFSLSAV
+316 LGKWRW
-331 FVAFAVV
+331 VAFAISSLFVSIAV
-338 LPYIGII
+338 LLPYIGMI

-353 GADLTLHNFTFKHY
+353 GADLTLSNFTFKHY
-367 AYIFT
+367 VYIFT
-372 EHPFVFRAIGNSFFL
+372 EHPFVFRAIGNSLFL
-387 AFSTATL
+387 AISAATL
-394 LAIFT
+394 LALFT
-399 LAVAVVVKRGQ
+399 LAAAVVVKRSQ
-410 APGRG
+410 IPGRG
-415 ILGYMTRWPIAI
+415 LLGYLTRWPIAI

-436 LYAYIKPPLQLVGT
+436 LYTYIRPPLQLIGT
-450 MWILLLAYLIRN
+450 IWILLLAYLIRN

-490 PARRTFFRIIVPLT
+490 PPGRTFFRIIVPLT

-509 AGWVIAFINSLRE
+509 AGWVIVFINALRE

-530 SPGNETISV
+530 SSGNETISV

-554 AAALMTLLSLITVL
+554 AAALMTLLSLVTIL
-568 PAVIIRLRSREAA
+568 PAIIIKLRSRE
-581 S
+581 SGH